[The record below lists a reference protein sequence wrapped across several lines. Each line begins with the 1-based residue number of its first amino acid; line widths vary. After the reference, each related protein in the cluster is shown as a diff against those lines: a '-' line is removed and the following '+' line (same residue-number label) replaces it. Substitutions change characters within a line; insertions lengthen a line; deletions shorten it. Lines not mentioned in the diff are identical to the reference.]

1 MKSFVFCSLIL
12 SINQNQTSIEACFLG
27 IYPVSEQFPPNAT
40 SFYFHGEVE
49 CPLCSFWLP
58 KILLYIGLL

>member
-12 SINQNQTSIEACFLG
+12 SINQNQTSIEAYFLG

-49 CPLCSFWLP
+49 LSAMLVLAP
-58 KILLYIGLL
+58 